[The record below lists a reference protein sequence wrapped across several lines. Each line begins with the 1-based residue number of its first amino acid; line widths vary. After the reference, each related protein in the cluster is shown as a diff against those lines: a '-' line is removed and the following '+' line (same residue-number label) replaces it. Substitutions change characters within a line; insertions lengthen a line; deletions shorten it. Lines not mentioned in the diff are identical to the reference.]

1 MKNKDKLCKVKL
13 RILPFPPWYNLKPS
27 FQFYPTKSANH
38 SRGVSLLITE
48 TITHIIKTIAGL
60 LRKKSLNYCGFLACF
75 ADQKIYL

>member
-38 SRGVSLLITE
+38 SGRGVSLLITE
-48 TITHIIKTIAGL
+48 TITHIKDNRGIITQKRVLIIAVFSHVLLIK
-60 LRKKSLNYCGFLACF
+60 R
-75 ADQKIYL
+75 